1 MKTFAMVLALA
12 ATVGAYLPARAPMRG
27 ALLRRSVSFAD
38 PGEYVYHVERLEV
51 WCNL

>member
-27 ALLRRSVSFAD
+27 ALMRRSVSFAD
-38 PGEYVYHVERLEV
+38 PGDKDFHLERLEV
-51 WCNL
+51 WCNV